1 MKYSIALITII
12 LLTCSLQAFAQDNTP
27 VEMADTL
34 RRDGKIY
41 TVVAGLV
48 VILTGFVVFLI
59 RVDRKLHK
67 MEEEAK
73 QN

>member
-12 LLTCSLQAFAQDNTP
+12 LLACSLQALAQDNTP

-59 RVDRKLHK
+59 RIDRKLHK

>member
-1 MKYSIALITII
+1 MKYSIALLTFI
-12 LLTCSLQAFAQDNTP
+12 LLTCSLQVFAPDNAP

-48 VILTGFVVFLI
+48 VVLTGFVVFLI

-67 MEEEAK
+67 LEEEAK
-73 QN
+73 QE

>member
-12 LLTCSLQAFAQDNTP
+12 LLACSLQAIAQDNTP

>member
-12 LLTCSLQAFAQDNTP
+12 LLACSLQALAQDNTP

>member
-1 MKYSIALITII
+1 MKYSIALITFI
-12 LLTCSLQAFAQDNTP
+12 LLTCSLQVLAQDNAP

-67 MEEEAK
+67 LEEEVK
-73 QN
+73 QK

>member
-12 LLTCSLQAFAQDNTP
+12 LLACSLQAFAQDNTP

-67 MEEEAK
+67 MEEETK